1 LGTNEVDTE
10 IVRVDAVRP
19 DAAVLARAGAILR
32 GGGLVAFP
40 TETVYGLG
48 ANALDARAVRR
59 IFQAKGRPA
68 TNPVIVHVCDELAA
82 SELVT
87 RWPEAAERLAR
98 RFWPGPLTLVLPK
111 HGSIPDVVTAGRGT
125 VALRVPAH
133 RVAAEL
139 IGRAG
144 VPVAAPSAN
153 RSTMLSPTLAKHVV
167 RGLMGR
173 VEMII
178 DGGATS
184 GGIESTVV
192 DLSGAVP
199 RVLRPGLVTRE
210 AIEGEIGRVEVWAGA
225 ADAEVAMAAE
235 SGEGMAA
242 ESGKGMAS
250 PGMMSRHYSPRAR
263 LEVAAGDGLERV
275 RRYAGEGMRVGW
287 VSFSEAEVGG
297 AGEVLVVVMPG
308 DARGY
313 AARLYA
319 ELHGLD
325 AEGVERIV
333 VDAVPAGGEWDGVRD
348 RLGRAGR

>member
-1 LGTNEVDTE
+1 MDTE
-10 IVRVDAVRP
+10 IVRVDAGRP
-19 DAAVLARAGAILR
+19 NAAILTRAGAILR
-32 GGGLVAFP
+32 SGGLVAFP

-48 ANALDARAVRR
+48 ANALDARAVGR
-59 IFQAKGRPA
+59 IFAAKGRPA
-68 TNPVIVHVCDELAA
+68 TNPVIVHVSDELAA

-87 RWPEAAERLAR
+87 RWPETAERLAR

-111 HGSIPDVVTAGRGT
+111 HASVPDVVTAGRGT

-153 RSTMLSPTLAKHVV
+153 RSTMLSPTLATHVM
-167 RGLMGR
+167 RGLSGR
-173 VEMII
+173 IEMIL

-192 DLSGAVP
+192 DLSGDVP
-199 RVLRPGLVTRE
+199 RILRPGLVTRE

-225 ADAEVAMAAE
+225 ADAGAAIE
-235 SGEGMAA
+235 SEPAEGM
-242 ESGKGMAS
+242 MS

-263 LEVAAGDGLERV
+263 LEVAAEDGLERV

-287 VSFSEAEVGG
+287 VSFSEADVSGMG
-297 AGEVLVVVMPG
+297 DVLVVVMPG

-333 VDAVPAGGEWDGVRD
+333 VDAVPAGGEWDGIRD
-348 RLGRAGR
+348 RLGRAAAKSEVGG

>member
-1 LGTNEVDTE
+1 MSTNDVDTE
-10 IVRVDAVRP
+10 IVRVDAGRP
-19 DAAVLARAGAILR
+19 DAAVLTRAGAILR
-32 GGGLVAFP
+32 AGGLVAFP

-48 ANALDARAVRR
+48 ANALDARAVGR
-59 IFQAKGRPA
+59 IFAAKGRPA
-68 TNPVIVHVCDELAA
+68 TNPVIVHVCDEVAA
-82 SELVT
+82 AELVT

-111 HGSIPDVVTAGRGT
+111 HASVPDVVTAGRGT

-144 VPVAAPSAN
+144 VPIAAPSAN
-153 RSTMLSPTLAKHVV
+153 RSQMISPTLAEHVA
-167 RGLMGR
+167 RGLSGR
-173 VEMII
+173 IEMIL

-184 GGIESTVV
+184 VGIESTVV
-192 DLSGAVP
+192 DLSGEVP
-199 RVLRPGLVTRE
+199 RILRPGLVTRE
-210 AIEGEIGRVEVWAGA
+210 AIEGEVGRVEVWAGA

-235 SGEGMAA
+235 SGR
-242 ESGKGMAS
+242 GMAS

-275 RRYAGEGMRVGW
+275 RRYAREGSRVGW
-287 VSFSEAEVGG
+287 VTFAEAEVGG
-297 AGEVLVVVMPG
+297 AGDVLVVVMPG

-325 AEGVERIV
+325 AAGVERIV
-333 VDAVPAGGEWDGVRD
+333 VDAVPVGGEWEGVRD
-348 RLGRAGR
+348 RLGRASETR